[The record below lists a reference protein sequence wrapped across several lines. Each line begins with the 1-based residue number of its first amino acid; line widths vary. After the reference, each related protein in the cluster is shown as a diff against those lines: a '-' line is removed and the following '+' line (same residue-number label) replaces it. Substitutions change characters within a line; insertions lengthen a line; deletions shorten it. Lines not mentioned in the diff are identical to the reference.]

1 MTRKQ
6 QTHNHPPDADCAI
19 DELSVAGHLD
29 EQTLN
34 WFAKHGAAGGRKAA
48 KGMTKKQRSARAK
61 KASTVRWAAAKR
73 KGNGHE

>member
-6 QTHNHPPDADCAI
+6 QTHNHAPEMDCADRAI

-34 WFAKHGAAGGRKAA
+34 WFAKHGAAGAGEKPR
-48 KGMTKKQRSARAK
+48 RA
-61 KASTVRWAAAKR
+61 
-73 KGNGHE
+73 